1 MHQIL
6 VMINTQKGINHMN
19 DITKCYPNNLEAETS
34 IIGSMLLDNDL
45 INIATE
51 RLEKNDFYTTAN
63 QILFQTISDLYD
75 KEQQVDLVTLKDSL
89 NAHLLLEKVGGVC
102 ALMEIEEAVP
112 ISTGIKQYIK
122 IVKAKAFKRNLI
134 KASIDI
140 QKQALDDT
148 QDTKHLLE
156 HAEKLFFNL
165 TKEEAPDHGISSIL
179 QHTFSDI
186 ESRANMHG
194 LSGLSTGFIEL
205 DKLTS
210 GLQVSDLIIIA
221 SRPSMGKTSF
231 ALNIA
236 EFISNGYDKYPVAI
250 FSLEMSKQ
258 QVVQNIIGMHAR
270 IDARLMRIGQL
281 EDSEWERL
289 AIAIGNLSEAPIF
302 IDDTSGLNV
311 IGLKAKARQLK
322 LKYDI
327 RLIIIDYLQL
337 MESRKGENRQ
347 QEISNISR
355 GLKALARELKVPVIA
370 ISQLNRS
377 VENREGHKLKMSDL
391 RESGSIEQD
400 ADVIILMKREDY
412 YEENPKPKCIT
423 EFNIVKQRNGPIGNI
438 SLVFIKNILKFEN
451 V

>member
-1 MHQIL
+1 MTS
-6 VMINTQKGINHMN
+6 VQKGMNRMN
-19 DITKCYPNNLEAETS
+19 DITKCYPNNPEAETS
-34 IIGSMLLDNDL
+34 IIGSMLLDNNL

-51 RLEKNDFYTTAN
+51 QLEKDDFYVTTN

-89 NAHLLLEKVGGVC
+89 NARLLLEKVGGVC

-112 ISTGIKQYIK
+112 IPTSIKQYIK

-134 KASIDI
+134 KASIDM

-148 QDTKHLLE
+148 QDTKRLLE
-156 HAEKLFFNL
+156 HAEKLFFSL
-165 TKEEAPDHGISSIL
+165 TKEEAPDHEISSVL

-281 EDSEWERL
+281 EDNEWERL